1 MKLFWVFAIVAI
13 ALMFIAIYISMF
25 SRMEVE
31 DQMIKDKELQQQ
43 EQAAPAPGDKA
54 AWPLPVSETA

>member
-25 SRMEVE
+25 SRMDVE
-31 DQMIKDKELQQQ
+31 EQMIEEKEKQMQQ
-43 EQAAPAPGDKA
+43 QAAPAPGDQA
-54 AWPLPVSETA
+54 YWPLPLSETA